1 MGFANFT
8 IIEIPEPPSIGCR
21 SGYYTSDQ
29 VYTLKAKITP
39 DETGLKSA
47 VYSLNGADPVAMTTV
62 EGQDYTHTATLTLQ
76 ETHNTVVITATD
88 NEDEARSKTISIYRI
103 PCTRYKQQ
111 VIPKL

>member
-62 EGQDYTHTATLTLQ
+62 EGQDYTHYCNADTSRNPQ
-76 ETHNTVVITATD
+76 YCSD
-88 NEDEARSKTISIYRI
+88 N
-103 PCTRYKQQ
+103 CNG
-111 VIPKL
+111 